1 MKSFVCSVNRDRPGA
16 DPPSERGFV
25 DVQIRSGFA
34 DAKLQG
40 GLSSCVSRRPAG
52 VVKTRSSVRRI
63 TSMIAAVLAPIYVNS
78 YLEVDRPSPAGGPG
92 THLQHP
98 ERRGHPRA
106 APAAPFR
113 ARPNTWASAHAPGP
127 RVTPATAAVP
137 GTRVDS

>member
-92 THLQHP
+92 THLQHA
-98 ERRGHPRA
+98 ERRVHPRT
-106 APAAPFR
+106 APAPTY
-113 ARPNTWASAHAPGP
+113 PPSPHTWSSEDAPGP
-127 RVTPATAAVP
+127 TATTPTAAT
-137 GTRVDS
+137 TRP